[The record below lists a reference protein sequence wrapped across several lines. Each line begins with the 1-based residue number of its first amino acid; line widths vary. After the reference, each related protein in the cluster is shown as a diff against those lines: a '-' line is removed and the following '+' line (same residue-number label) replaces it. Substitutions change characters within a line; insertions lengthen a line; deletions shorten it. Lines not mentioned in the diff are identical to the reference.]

1 MDCCASQEP
10 YTTCLAC
17 SSKYPCDIFVGCDG
31 GAILRGVRSGQIP
44 PPRLFSPFQALLRG
58 TRASPHPLCWESHKD
73 THSTAINL
81 EKKTGIQS
89 ASQLWRRSTASHT
102 TVTTLVT
109 CLSISHCLPNVF
121 IAGHA
126 ESLLALY
133 VMNKAH
139 PLRVWEGIALGNV
152 ASVQFLPT
160 RASIF
165 FSLFT
170 PSSTLC
176 CIDLLAEGE
185 GVISKL
191 NVAKEGCNAVSMN
204 ISLGEDP
211 SLIVGYEDG
220 FVQVHRISGVLAEG
234 RTAEESLV
242 LEQLAELC

>member
-1 MDCCASQEP
+1 MG
-10 YTTCLAC
+10 L
-17 SSKYPCDIFVGCDG
+17 
-31 GAILRGVRSGQIP
+31 
-44 PPRLFSPFQALLRG
+44 
-58 TRASPHPLCWESHKD
+58 
-73 THSTAINL
+73 
-81 EKKTGIQS
+81 QS
-89 ASQLWRRSTASHT
+89 ASQLWRQSTASHA

-121 IAGHA
+121 IAGHS

-139 PLRVWEGIALGNV
+139 PLRVWEGIASGGV
-152 ASVQFLPT
+152 ASVRFLAT

-165 FSLFT
+165 LSLFT

-191 NVAKEGCNAVSMN
+191 NVAKDGCSAVSMDLSKGS
-204 ISLGEDP
+204 IGEGP

-220 FVQVHRISGVLAEG
+220 SIQVHRISEVLAKG
-234 RTAEESLV
+234 RTAEEVLV
-242 LEQLAELC
+242 FERLAELC